1 MNALIRSLVIAGML
15 MSGAQGLSALELG
28 QSDDRMVKI
37 SPQLAA
43 ALERGVE
50 HLARTQNTDGSWSSD
65 DYGKNVG
72 QTSLCLMA
80 LMAMGN
86 LPGEGPYGANVAL
99 GVNWIL
105 EQGKPNGLIQFTDQ
119 GKQAPAMYG
128 HALAT
133 LMLSE
138 VWGQTRHRQGPKDV
152 GNVLRKA
159 ADLIVQVQG
168 PKGGWGYESIPKD
181 GDTSV
186 VVMQIFALKS
196 AQEAG
201 IHVPQ
206 STIDKAIELVKTRYN
221 EKERIYGYSNT
232 QRSDGHIGSS
242 AAGTCIMFITG
253 QTDPRYTAE
262 PLDEILDIAE
272 EMSAGKRYNHAF
284 YFSYYTA
291 VASYTDGEKSFGRA
305 MKALEPFLLSKQ
317 DRHGGWGKPF
327 QTAFAILAG
336 ALPYRYLPIYQR

>member
-1 MNALIRSLVIAGML
+1 MKSVTAIML
-15 MSGAQGLSALELG
+15 MLGLVAGAPSLAALELG
-28 QSDDRMVKI
+28 QADDRIVTI

-43 ALERGVE
+43 ALDRGVA
-50 HLARTQNTDGSWSSD
+50 HLARSQNGDGSWSGK
-65 DYGKNVG
+65 YGKNVG
-72 QTSLCLMA
+72 ETSLCLMA

-86 LPGEGPYGANVAL
+86 LPGEGPYGASVAL

-105 EQGKPNGLIQFTDQ
+105 EQSKPNGLIQFTGQSDQ
-119 GKQAPAMYG
+119 AAAMYG
-128 HALAT
+128 HALST

-138 VWGQTRHRQGPKDV
+138 VWGQTRHREGPRDV

-168 PKGGWGYESIPKD
+168 PKGGWGYKSVPHD

-206 STIDKAIELVKTRYN
+206 TTIDKAISLVKTRYN
-221 EKERIYGYSNT
+221 TQERIFGYSNDR
-232 QRSDGHIGSS
+232 RSDNHVGSS
-242 AAGTCIMFITG
+242 AAGTCIMLITG
-253 QTDPRYTAE
+253 EKDPKYTAS
-262 PLDEILDIAE
+262 PLDEVLTITE
-272 EMSAGKRYNHAF
+272 NMCSGKKRYGHNY
-284 YFSYYTA
+284 YFSYYAA
-291 VASYTDGEKSFGRA
+291 VASYTAGEAQFGRA
-305 MKALEPFLLSKQ
+305 MRALEPWLLKQ
-317 DRHGGWGKPF
+317 QGRQGEWGDSPF